1 MFCNEPQDGNPSERN
16 RSIGMTF
23 VNKLIADEID
33 MFELYGVYKV
43 EGWWKLKARSYNV
56 NLIKEVINKS
66 TKQTSNA
73 ETWHFIWASFTR
85 PMDRGELITLIKQQ
99 LTICGIETAI
109 ITFLSRERIKC
120 ITNETRN
127 FLVQRDQ
134 KYPTK
139 YLTNYLSDDYFGA
152 PGFFRNS
159 QNVIENLQLSMGD
172 DLERFEELMKHNQ
185 QFDMEKLSFHL
196 SLLTSNEMQK
206 LQCKDPEYL
215 SSFNLGDPDV
225 DAKEFAASESNSKY
239 VFSFCQRYSFCYP

>member
-1 MFCNEPQDGNPSERN
+1 
-16 RSIGMTF
+16 MTF

-73 ETWHFIWASFTR
+73 ETWHFIWASSTR
-85 PMDRGELITLIKQQ
+85 PGDREELITLIKQQ
-99 LTICGIETAI
+99 MTIYEIETAI

-134 KYPTK
+134 KTFLYGGIHALK
-139 YLTNYLSDDYFGA
+139 LFQLVI
-152 PGFFRNS
+152 S
-159 QNVIENLQLSMGD
+159 Q
-172 DLERFEELMKHNQ
+172 
-185 QFDMEKLSFHL
+185 
-196 SLLTSNEMQK
+196 
-206 LQCKDPEYL
+206 
-215 SSFNLGDPDV
+215 
-225 DAKEFAASESNSKY
+225 
-239 VFSFCQRYSFCYP
+239 